1 MDKRDKTHINI
12 MNSLNKD
19 GGNSVTD
26 IDIGFTEKY
35 RIFCCYQMFNKF
47 ISLLLLLFLLPS
59 IQTLNPICSLCHEI
73 FKAIQHSIPLT
84 PPVFLADAIGTTFCA
99 KKHLQ

>member
-35 RIFCCYQMFNKF
+35 RIFVDQ
-47 ISLLLLLFLLPS
+47 IP
-59 IQTLNPICSLCHEI
+59 TI
-73 FKAIQHSIPLT
+73 FQRKP
-84 PPVFLADAIGTTFCA
+84 
-99 KKHLQ
+99 